1 MVSRFKILFALVIFM
16 ILGGTT
22 FVYGE
27 DLPGN
32 GQTGD
37 SLKKAT
43 ENLYSQGET
52 LYNEG
57 KIIQALGFWE
67 KVEKISPDY
76 RDVRKKL
83 VEAYKFA
90 GIEKYNQNYQAEAI
104 ILWEKAIQL
113 DPKNDEIIGY
123 IRRGHGEIYKLGELT
138 SDSLA
143 VSSAV
148 TSVTPPVDT
157 TNQIKIPP
165 PETKPNVS
173 SKSKEPINRPDQTLA
188 DSLKLIQLNLQELTA
203 RVSALQQDKSKN
215 RPVINGFVKT
225 SENNNHNLQ
234 RTNFNLDE
242 MELDIN
248 HEISSRASVHTDI
261 EFTLDS
267 LDNFKADIEQGFISA
282 RFGQANRWRVDLGKF
297 VGPAGLEARDAP
309 RMNLYSQGLVSVFG
323 IPQEVIGIMVSRQ
336 FSRYLSWSLWVVN
349 GWDINSD
356 NNKDKTFGTR
366 ISIVSLKAIKCNINV
381 ISGPENDDNNS
392 RRRSVF
398 DCDLALQ
405 LDDRWYLGGE
415 VNFGLETKALENNVQ
430 ADWLGILLLS
440 YWEMSDRVKLAA
452 RFDLFEDH
460 DGLRTGFIQ
469 NLKSLSLAPSFRLV
483 DNLRGLIEIRYDF
496 SDQDVFLKANGV
508 KSDDLITSA
517 LELTYS
523 F

>member
-1 MVSRFKILFALVIFM
+1 MISRFKITCVLVMFI
-16 ILGGTT
+16 ILGGTVN
-22 FVYGE
+22 VYSE

-32 GQTGD
+32 SQTGD
-37 SLKKAT
+37 SLEEAT
-43 ENLYSQGET
+43 ENLYSQGER

-104 ILWEKAIQL
+104 ILWEKAVRL

-123 IRRGHGEIYKLGELT
+123 IQRGHGEIYKLGELT

-143 VSSAV
+143 VSPGV
-148 TSVTPPVDT
+148 TSTAPTVDT
-157 TNQIKIPP
+157 ASKDKLPP

-173 SKSKEPINRPDQTLA
+173 SKSKEPNNPPDQTLS
-188 DSLKLIQLNLQELTA
+188 DSLKLIQQNFQELTV
-203 RVSALQQDKSKN
+203 RVSALQQDKSMN

-234 RTNFNLDE
+234 RTNFKLDE
-242 MELDIN
+242 VELDIS
-248 HEISSRASVHTDI
+248 HEISPRATVHADI

-267 LDNFKADIEQGFISA
+267 LDNVKADIEQGFISA
-282 RFGQANRWRVDLGKF
+282 RFGQADRWRMDLGKF
-297 VGPAGLEARDAP
+297 IGPAGLEARDAP
-309 RMNLYSQGLVSVFG
+309 RMNLYSRGLVSAYG
-323 IPQEVIGIMVSRQ
+323 IPQEVVGIMLSRQ
-336 FSRYLSWSLWVVN
+336 FSRYLSWSLWAVN
-349 GWDINSD
+349 GWDVNSD

-366 ISIVSLKAIKCNINV
+366 ISIMSLKAIKCNINV
-381 ISGPENDDNNS
+381 ISGPEDDDNNS

-405 LDDRWYLGGE
+405 YDRWYLGGE
-415 VNFGLETKALENNVQ
+415 VNFGLETKALENNAQ

-440 YWEMSDRVKLAA
+440 YWEMSGRVKLAV
-452 RFDLFEDH
+452 RFDLFNDH

-469 NLKSLSLAPSFRLV
+469 SLKSLSLAPAFRLV
-483 DNLRGLIEIRYDF
+483 DNLRGLIEFRYDF
-496 SDQDVFLKANGV
+496 SDRDVFLKANGGT
-508 KSDDLITSA
+508 SDDLITSA

>member
-1 MVSRFKILFALVIFM
+1 MISRFKITCVLVLFI
-16 ILGGTT
+16 ILGGTIN
-22 FVYGE
+22 VYSE
-27 DLPGN
+27 DLPDN
-32 GQTGD
+32 GQIGD
-37 SLKKAT
+37 SLKEAT
-43 ENLYSQGET
+43 ENLYSQAER

-90 GIEKYNQNYQAEAI
+90 GIEIYNQNYQAEAI
-104 ILWEKAIQL
+104 ILWEKAVRL

-123 IRRGHGEIYKLGELT
+123 IRRGHGEINKLGKLT
-138 SDSLA
+138 TDSLA
-143 VSSAV
+143 VSPEV
-148 TSVTPPVDT
+148 TSTAPAVDT
-157 TNQIKIPP
+157 ASKDKLPP
-165 PETKPNVS
+165 PETKLNVS
-173 SKSKEPINRPDQTLA
+173 SKSKEPNSRPDQTLS
-188 DSLKLIQLNLQELTA
+188 DSLKLIQQNLQELTA
-203 RVSALQQDKSKN
+203 RVIAMQQDKSKN
-215 RPVINGFVKT
+215 RPVINGFVKA

-242 MELDIN
+242 VELDISHN
-248 HEISSRASVHTDI
+248 ISPRATVHADI

-267 LDNFKADIEQGFISA
+267 LDNFTADIEQGFIST
-282 RFGQANRWRVDLGKF
+282 RFGRADRWRMDLGKF
-297 VGPAGLEARDAP
+297 IGPAGLEARDAP
-309 RMNLYSQGLVSVFG
+309 RMNLYSRGLVSAYG
-323 IPQEVIGIMVSRQ
+323 LPQKVVGIMLSRQ
-336 FSRYLSWSLWVVN
+336 FSRYLNWSLWAVN

-366 ISIVSLKAIKCNINV
+366 ISIVSLKVVKCNINV
-381 ISGPENDDNNS
+381 ISGPEDDDNDS

-405 LDDRWYLGGE
+405 YDKWYLGGE
-415 VNFGLETKALENNVQ
+415 VNFGLETKALENNAQ
-430 ADWLGILLLS
+430 ADWFGILLLS
-440 YWEMSDRVKLAA
+440 YWEMSGRVKLAA
-452 RFDLFEDH
+452 RFDLFKDH

-483 DNLRGLIEIRYDF
+483 DNLRGLIEFRYDF
-496 SDQDVFLKANGV
+496 SDRDVFLKAAGGT
-508 KSDDLITSA
+508 SDDLITSA